1 MQDELTATTTET
13 ETIEPGQHTATVTSL
28 AKQPT
33 ENDEYPPY
41 LQFELDVDGA
51 DTTLQ
56 FGLAWNQEGI
66 TNKSQ
71 LGRLITAVQG
81 DFPDGEVNLAEI
93 FDGVELE
100 ITVVEDDEGFPK
112 VVKEVDNELQIK
124 PV

>member
-13 ETIEPGQHTATVTSL
+13 ETIEPGQHKATITQL
-28 AKQPT
+28 TKQPT
-33 ENDEYPPY
+33 ENEEYPPY
-41 LQFELDVDGA
+41 LRFELDVEGSN
-51 DTTLQ
+51 LPLS
-56 FGLAWNQEGI
+56 FGLAWDQDGI

-71 LGRLITAVQG
+71 LGRLITAVEG
-81 DFPDGEVNLAEI
+81 EFPDGEVNLAEI
-93 FDGVELE
+93 FKDVEVE